1 MLVAAC
7 AGPQPHGTLRAA
19 SAPPAN
25 SDAFH
30 APVVSATVPG
40 DAAAVASAASPR
52 APGKK
57 ERAAVTLSQPAL
69 PAATR
74 PVTCTR
80 TGPVVREVGKT
91 PPELDELSGL
101 TASLR
106 HPGLFWAHNDD
117 SVKGFTLYA
126 LDAEGRVRASFPLY
140 VSVTDVE
147 DVAVGPCPEGT
158 CLWLAD
164 IGDNGRRRPQVQLLR
179 IVEPASL
186 ASRPLPVEVLRFA
199 YEDGS
204 QDAESLVVE
213 PRTGRLF
220 VLTKPLDALARVYRV
235 EGAGPVKPGRAV
247 RVATLPAAGLSRRAA
262 TAASLSR
269 DGSRLLVRSYL
280 GAWEWARPG
289 AERLEDVLTARPREV
304 PARTQSQGEAVAW
317 LPDDS
322 GYLLGSEGAG
332 APLYRVDCVTPPTP

>member
-1 MLVAAC
+1 MLLVSVVLAPGC
-7 AGPQPHGTLRAA
+7 AGAQPRDGKNGAPERPAAA
-19 SAPPAN
+19 SDEGAKAQPEREKTSEPKPQEKEAP
-25 SDAFH
+25 
-30 APVVSATVPG
+30 
-40 DAAAVASAASPR
+40 
-52 APGKK
+52 
-57 ERAAVTLSQPAL
+57 AVTLPQPAL

-74 PVTCTR
+74 PASCAR

-117 SVKGFTLYA
+117 SRNGFVLYA

-179 IVEPASL
+179 IVEPQRL
-186 ASRPLPVEVLRFA
+186 ASRPLPVEVLHFA

-213 PRTGRLF
+213 PGTGRLF

-235 EGAGPVKPGRAV
+235 EGAGQVKPGRAV
-247 RVATLPAAGLSRRAA
+247 HVATLKAAGLSRRAA

-280 GAWEWARPG
+280 GAWEWSLPG
-289 AERLEDVLTARPREV
+289 AKRLEDVLAAAPREV
-304 PARTQSQGEAVAW
+304 PSRSQTQGEAVAW

-332 APLYRVDCVTPPTP
+332 APLYRVDCVTPATR